1 MYTSSSFQNVAMRG
15 GCGSSGGGI
24 NSASINSHRRGSFDC
39 SSQSILAAMNR
50 FVSSVQSMQQT
61 VLVPSR
67 LRDLASETASANE
80 SVLPPALL
88 NLDPYDLYAMLGEVK
103 NELLWGPSTGQT
115 TVATM
120 DSSSAV
126 ASQAAAKVNS
136 GFISSPQMRALP
148 HPLVK
153 CQSSASLLNRSATP
167 SVAGSASTIRA
178 IHPHHLA
185 NQGKALSNGNLTKE
199 ALGGS
204 LMASRGRLGHAMLSS
219 DDGFG
224 SLDSTASSS
233 DSLSESGE
241 SDDCDS
247 MLDSSC
253 PKRDFSHTRLHRQL
267 MLAPQ
272 QAQLAQHCN
281 SSHLATAFKYHLQGL
296 HTILQQLSD
305 SADFLVDQYQQEVM
319 ETSQA

>member
-1 MYTSSSFQNVAMRG
+1 MRG
-15 GCGSSGGGI
+15 GCGSSGGGL
-24 NSASINSHRRGSFDC
+24 NSANTQRRGSFDC

-50 FVSSVQSMQQT
+50 FVGSVQSMQQT

-67 LRDLASETASANE
+67 LRDLASETPAANE
-80 SVLPPALL
+80 SVLPLALL

-120 DSSSAV
+120 DSATAV
-126 ASQAAAKVNS
+126 ASQAAANANS
-136 GFISSPQMRALP
+136 GFNSPAQMRALP

-167 SVAGSASTIRA
+167 SLAGSASTARP

-199 ALGGS
+199 AMGGS

-253 PKRDFSHTRLHRQL
+253 PKRDLSHTRLHRQL
-267 MLAPQ
+267 LLAPQ

-305 SADFLVDQYQQEVM
+305 SADYLVDQYQQEVM
-319 ETSQA
+319 EPAQA